1 MAEYICRVGTDTGKV
16 LNEVFQAPSE
26 EELRQRLSAQGYYV
40 LNVKTKRGFASKLGG
55 GKGKVNKDDFL
66 IFNQQF
72 LTLSKSG
79 LPLQKSLSMLA
90 RQATSSELRSAIETV
105 RDRVS
110 GGALLSEAFEET
122 CAFPKIYCATVKA
135 GEKSGS
141 LDKVLSQ
148 FVAYQ
153 KARRTFSKQFA
164 AALIYPSILIVFLI
178 GLIIFVTT
186 YVIPQFSSLYS
197 SLQVPMPALTLFVM
211 TVGMQIKKV
220 AVGAG
225 VALVLAFLFIRA
237 AGRSNSARRTWE
249 RLKLRLPLVGRLFLK
264 FAVAEFSRTLS
275 ILLEGGTPIIPALA
289 TSRESVSNPLI
300 AEAIDHAKEEVT
312 SGRALSASLKASSL
326 FPALALDMIE
336 VGETTGALHTMLGSV
351 ADFYE
356 EDVNIDLAALIGLVG
371 PAVLVVIAIV
381 VAFVLVA
388 FYLPLFSLA
397 GQVH

>member
-1 MAEYICRVGTDTGKV
+1 MAQFVCRVGTDSGKV
-16 LNEVFQAPSE
+16 LNETFQAPSE

-40 LNVKTKRGFASKLGG
+40 FNVRTKKAFGQKVGGSKARID
-55 GKGKVNKDDFL
+55 KDDFL

-90 RQATSSELRSAIETV
+90 RQAKSVELRSAIETV

-122 CAFPKIYCATVKA
+122 GAFPKIYCATVKA

-141 LDKVLSQ
+141 LDKVLTQ

-153 KARRTFSKQFA
+153 KARRTFNKTFV
-164 AALIYPSILIVFLI
+164 AALIYPCILIVFLI

-220 AVGAG
+220 AVGVG
-225 VALVLAFLFIRA
+225 VALVLALLILRA
-237 AGRSNSARRTWE
+237 AGRSQTARRTWE
-249 RLKLRLPLVGRLFLK
+249 RLKLRTPLVGKLLLK
-264 FAVAEFSRTLS
+264 FAVAEFSRTLG
-275 ILLEGGTPIIPALA
+275 ILLEGGTPIVPALA
-289 TSRESVSNPLI
+289 TARESVSNPLI
-300 AEAIDHAKEEVT
+300 AEAIDRAKEEVT
-312 SGRALSASLKASSL
+312 SGRALSGSLRTSKL
-326 FPALALDMIE
+326 LPDLALDMIE

-371 PAVLVVIAIV
+371 PAVLVVIAVV